1 MAQPHHTPSLTNG
14 RTLRWRRNGFGR
26 TVIGLV
32 VLLLGVRIPV
42 KEHQSAPLHRN
53 KMKGGGDQ
61 IGAKNDDAYLSTR

>member
-42 KEHQSAPLHRN
+42 ERAPVSATASQQDEGS
-53 KMKGGGDQ
+53 GGSDR
-61 IGAKNDDAYLSTR
+61 SERR